1 MESNRFSMHLIMEYF
16 SVIRLKRT
24 TIDGDDIFAH
34 VHEILRTRRI
44 SAVLFTFPI
53 RLFQNSL
60 RSRCARKQRVAIGIW
75 VPTATVLLPP
85 FTQTMTMDNII
96 RVSVLS
102 PCDICIMYVLNIL
115 CVKYIG
121 VNI

>member
-1 MESNRFSMHLIMEYF
+1 MESNRFSMHVIMEYF
-16 SVIRLKRT
+16 SVIHLKRT
-24 TIDGDDIFAH
+24 TIDGDDIFVHAH
-34 VHEILRTRRI
+34 ENPQDIRRFF
-44 SAVLFTFPI
+44 FTFPI

-60 RSRCARKQRVAIGIW
+60 RSRCARKQRVALGIW

-102 PCDICIMYVLNIL
+102 PCDICIICMY
-115 CVKYIG
+115 
-121 VNI
+121 